1 MKRRKPPTDSWEA
14 LLRLLRYRPR
24 SCAEVQ
30 TRLEKL
36 GFPQHEI
43 EEAIDR
49 GKESGLLD
57 DRLFAKLWVEDRLA
71 HHPLSRRA
79 LIRELEEKGIAAET
93 ISQVMDDLYPTRDEP
108 KIALDL
114 ARTRMAR
121 YSGINRDARM
131 RRTLNF
137 LLRRGFSISLA
148 REIVKEIERLSDREI
163 E

>member
-1 MKRRKPPTDSWEA
+1 MRRRKTPVDPWEA

-30 TRLEKL
+30 TRLVKL
-36 GFPQHEI
+36 GFSPDEI
-43 EEAIDR
+43 SEVIER
-49 GKESGLLD
+49 GKDAGLLD

-79 LIRELEEKGIAAET
+79 LIRELEEKGIAAKT
-93 ISQVMDDLYPTRDEP
+93 ISQVMADLYPAQDESR
-108 KIALDL
+108 IALDL

-121 YSGINRDARM
+121 YSGIDRDVRM
-131 RRTLNF
+131 RRTFNF
-137 LLRRGFSISLA
+137 LLRRGFSVSLA
-148 REIVKEIERLSDREI
+148 REVVREIERLSDREI